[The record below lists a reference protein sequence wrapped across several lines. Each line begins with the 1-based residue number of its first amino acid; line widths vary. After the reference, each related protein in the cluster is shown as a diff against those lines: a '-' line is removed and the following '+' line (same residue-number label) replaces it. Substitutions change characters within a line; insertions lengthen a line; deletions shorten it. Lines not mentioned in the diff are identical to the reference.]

1 VHVTQGGKT
10 EGLLRDFAML
20 AAEWNVSEQPK
31 QVVQAIDPDPFS
43 FAPVP

>member
-1 VHVTQGGKT
+1 VPQGGKT

-20 AAEWNVSEQPK
+20 AAEWMMSEKLK
-31 QVVQAIDPDPFS
+31 QLVQAIDPDPFS